1 MLATVGL
8 AGYAFAQRQAANT
21 ARDDA
26 DSRELAVEAA
36 QLHGQDV
43 SVAAQ
48 LSLAA
53 YQTAATPAALASV
66 LESSATPVA
75 ARLIDS
81 TDVVEAAALSPDD
94 RLLAAAGDGGT
105 VRLWDVSNPRHPLL
119 LALLTGPADTVYALA
134 SAPMA
139 PPWPPAPV
147 LLGRPLTA
155 PADIV
160 TSVAF
165 SPDGAT
171 LAAGSYDHKFWLWN
185 VSRPAAPVR
194 SARPLTGATDS
205 VNSVGFSPGGT
216 VLAAASSDDT
226 IRLWDVATGRL
237 IAALPHPGVVTS
249 VAWAGGH
256 LLVSGGAEGTVR
268 LWQLRQPCGTRTP
281 VRTASAARTPNR

>member
-1 MLATVGL
+1 
-8 AGYAFAQRQAANT
+8 
-21 ARDDA
+21 
-26 DSRELAVEAA
+26 AA

-53 YQTAATPAALASV
+53 YQTAATPAALASG
-66 LESSATPVA
+66 LESSATPGGPRRTDSP
-75 ARLIDS
+75 ARR
-81 TDVVEAAALSPDD
+81 TRFTHWP
-94 RLLAAAGDGGT
+94 
-105 VRLWDVSNPRHPLL
+105 P
-119 LALLTGPADTVYALA
+119 
-134 SAPMA
+134 APMA
-139 PPWPPAPV
+139 PPGPPAPV

-160 TSVAF
+160 ASVAF

-194 SARPLTGATDS
+194 SARPLTGATDW
-205 VNSVGFSPGGT
+205 VNSVGFSPDGT

-268 LWQLRQPCGTRTP
+268 LWQLRQLCGTRTP
-281 VRTASAARTPNR
+281 VRTASAARTP